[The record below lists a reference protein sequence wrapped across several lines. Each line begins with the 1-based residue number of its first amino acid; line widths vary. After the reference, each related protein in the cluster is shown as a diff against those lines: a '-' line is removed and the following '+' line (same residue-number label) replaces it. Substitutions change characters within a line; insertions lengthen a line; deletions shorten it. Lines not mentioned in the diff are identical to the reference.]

1 VQYTGR
7 RMAADLTLHGTT
19 LRRGDLVIALIGAAN
34 RDPDRFPDPDTFDIG
49 RRAGS
54 HLSFGSGAHVCIGA
68 GLSLLEADV
77 VLRAVLRRWP
87 SLALRL
93 AGAAPRWNGIAG
105 LRGLAALPV
114 SVS

>member
-1 VQYTGR
+1 MVVG
-7 RMAADLTLHGTT
+7 AAVH
-19 LRRGDLVIALIGAAN
+19 LVIELPITLAVGLFTLAVQRRDRVLAAATL
-34 RDPDRFPDPDTFDIG
+34 FVAAVLSV
-49 RRAGS
+49 RAGS

-87 SLALRL
+87 TLAL
-93 AGAAPRWNGIAG
+93 ADAAPRWNGIAG

>member
-7 RMAADLTLHGTT
+7 RVAAELTLHGTT

-34 RDPDRFPDPDTFDIG
+34 RDPGRFPDPDTFDIG
-49 RRAGS
+49 RREGS
-54 HLSFGSGAHVCIGA
+54 HLSFGSGPHVCIGA

-87 SLALRL
+87 HLAL
-93 AGAAPRWNGIAG
+93 AGAVPRWNGIAG

-114 SVS
+114 TAS